1 MSDEPGHAEN
11 RGPRKGLWVVG
22 LVVVA
27 LVLGGGGWVWLQN
40 QEPPPDEEAV
50 EAEANPNDTAPPDSR
65 AETEEHLRSIG
76 YVQ

>member
-1 MSDEPGHAEN
+1 MSDEHAQADN
-11 RGPRKGLWVVG
+11 RGPKKGVWIGG
-22 LVVVA
+22 LLVVA
-27 LVLGGGGWVWLQN
+27 LVLGGGAWVWMQN
-40 QEPPPDEEAV
+40 QKPPPDEEAV